1 MNRYNAT
8 LFFKSIQSAMD
19 CGYCDAV
26 ENDDEA
32 YPYIAVVTFQC
43 DEFLI
48 EGDEDELEV
57 DLSAFEIA
65 EVDEDQ
71 VEMSV

>member
-19 CGYCDAV
+19 AGYCDAV
-26 ENDDEA
+26 ENDDDT

-43 DEFLI
+43 DDFLI
-48 EGDEDELEV
+48 EGDEDSLDV
-57 DLSAFEIA
+57 ALPPMDVVSI
-65 EVDEDQ
+65 DENQ
-71 VEMSV
+71 IEFIV

>member
-1 MNRYNAT
+1 MTRYNAT
-8 LFFKSIQSAMD
+8 LFFKSIQNAMD

-32 YPYIAVVTFQC
+32 YPYIAVVTFRC

-48 EGDEDELEV
+48 EGDEESLDVEV
-57 DLSAFEIA
+57 NE
-65 EVDEDQ
+65 EQ
-71 VEMSV
+71 VEMIV

>member
-1 MNRYNAT
+1 VNRYNAT

-19 CGYCDAV
+19 AGYCDAV
-26 ENDDEA
+26 ENDDDA

-48 EGDEDELEV
+48 EGDEESLEV
-57 DLSAFEIA
+57 SI
-65 EVDEDQ
+65 DEDQ
-71 VEMSV
+71 IEFIV

>member
-19 CGYCDAV
+19 AGYCDAV
-26 ENDDEA
+26 ENDDDA

-48 EGDEDELEV
+48 EGDEESLEV
-57 DLSAFEIA
+57 SI
-65 EVDEDQ
+65 DEDQ
-71 VEMSV
+71 IEFIV

>member
-8 LFFKSIQSAMD
+8 LYFKSIQNAMD
-19 CGYCDAV
+19 AGYCDAK
-26 ENDDEA
+26 ETDDEA
-32 YPYIAVVTFQC
+32 YPYMAVVTFHC

-48 EGDEDELEV
+48 EGDDESLDV
-57 DLSAFEIA
+57 DLSYFDIV

-71 VEMSV
+71 VEMII